1 MLIGEYNH
9 TIDAKGRLNFPAKMR
24 EVLGESFV
32 VTRGL
37 DHCLNVYSLMEW
49 TKLEQSI
56 GELPRNKRRDIE
68 RFFFSGAVEVV
79 PDRQGRIVISANLR
93 EYAKLDKNIVVVG
106 ASDHAEIWDEAVWK
120 QEFDKLSPESVARIM
135 DELDF

>member
-1 MLIGEYNH
+1 
-9 TIDAKGRLNFPAKMR
+9 MR

-49 TKLEQSI
+49 TKLEQNI

>member
-24 EVLGESFV
+24 EVLGESFI

-37 DHCLNVYSLMEW
+37 DHCLNVYSLIEW
-49 TKLEQSI
+49 SKLEQNI

-93 EYAKLDKNIVVVG
+93 EYAKFDKNIVVVG
-106 ASDHAEIWDEAVWK
+106 ASDHAEIWDEAIWK
-120 QEFDKLSPESVARIM
+120 QEFDKLSPESVAKIM

>member
-9 TIDAKGRLNFPAKMR
+9 TMDAKGRLNFPAKMR
-24 EVLGESFV
+24 EVLGESFI

-37 DHCLNVYSLMEW
+37 DHCLNVYSLEEW
-49 TKLEQSI
+49 SKLEQSI

-93 EYAKLDKNIVVVG
+93 EYAKFDKNIVVVG
-106 ASDHAEIWDEAVWK
+106 ASDHAEIWDEAIWK
-120 QEFDKLSPESVARIM
+120 QEFDKLSPESVAKIM

>member
-24 EVLGESFV
+24 EVLGESFI

-37 DHCLNVYSLMEW
+37 DHCLSVYSLEEW
-49 TKLEQSI
+49 SKLEQSI

-68 RFFFSGAVEVV
+68 RFFFSGAVEVI

-106 ASDHAEIWDEAVWK
+106 ASDHAEIWDEVIWK
-120 QEFDKLSPESVARIM
+120 QEFDKLSPESVAKIM

>member
-24 EVLGESFV
+24 EVFV

-49 TKLEQSI
+49 TKLEQNI

-120 QEFDKLSPESVARIM
+120 QEFDKLSPESVAKIM

>member
-24 EVLGESFV
+24 EVLGESFI

-37 DHCLNVYSLMEW
+37 DHCLNVYSLEEW
-49 TKLEQSI
+49 SKLEQSI

-68 RFFFSGAVEVV
+68 RFYFSGAVEVI

-106 ASDHAEIWDEAVWK
+106 ASDHAEIWDEVIWK
-120 QEFDKLSPESVARIM
+120 QEFDKLSPESVAKIM

>member
-24 EVLGESFV
+24 EVLGESFI

-37 DHCLNVYSLMEW
+37 DHCLNVYSLTEW
-49 TKLEQSI
+49 AKLEQSI
-56 GELPRNKRRDIE
+56 GALPRNKRRDIE
-68 RFFFSGAVEVV
+68 RFFFSGAVEVI

-93 EYAKLDKNIVVVG
+93 EYAKFDKNIVVVG
-106 ASDHAEIWDEAVWK
+106 ASDHAEIWDETIWK
-120 QEFDKLSPESVARIM
+120 QEFDKLSPESVAKIM

>member
-93 EYAKLDKNIVVVG
+93 EYAKFDKNIVVVG
-106 ASDHAEIWDEAVWK
+106 ASDHAEIWDEAIWK
-120 QEFDKLSPESVARIM
+120 QEFDKLSPESVAKIM

>member
-24 EVLGESFV
+24 EVLGESFI

-37 DHCLNVYSLMEW
+37 DHCLNVYSLEEW
-49 TKLEQSI
+49 SKLEQSI

-68 RFFFSGAVEVV
+68 RFFFSGAVEVI

-93 EYAKLDKNIVVVG
+93 EYAKFDKNIVVVG
-106 ASDHAEIWDEAVWK
+106 ASDHAEIWDEAIWK
-120 QEFDKLSPESVARIM
+120 QEFDKLSPESVAKIM

>member
-24 EVLGESFV
+24 EVLGESFI

-37 DHCLNVYSLMEW
+37 DHCLNVYSLEEW
-49 TKLEQSI
+49 SKLEQSI

-68 RFFFSGAVEVV
+68 RFFFSGAVEVI

-106 ASDHAEIWDEAVWK
+106 ASDHAEIWDENIWK
-120 QEFDKLSPESVARIM
+120 QEFDKLSPESVAKIM

>member
-37 DHCLNVYSLMEW
+37 VHCLNVYSLMEW

>member
-24 EVLGESFV
+24 EVLGESFI

-37 DHCLNVYSLMEW
+37 DHCLNVYSLSEW
-49 TKLEQSI
+49 SKLEQSI

-68 RFFFSGAVEVV
+68 RFFFSGAVEVI

-93 EYAKLDKNIVVVG
+93 EYAKFDKNIVVVG
-106 ASDHAEIWDEAVWK
+106 ASDHAEIWDESIWK
-120 QEFDKLSPESVARIM
+120 KEFEKLSPESVAKIM

>member
-24 EVLGESFV
+24 EVLGESFI

-37 DHCLNVYSLMEW
+37 DHCLNVYSLSEW
-49 TKLEQSI
+49 SKLEQSI

-93 EYAKLDKNIVVVG
+93 EYARFDKNIVVVG
-106 ASDHAEIWDEAVWK
+106 ASDHAEIWDEFIWK
-120 QEFDKLSPESVARIM
+120 KEFEKLSPESVAKIM

>member
-24 EVLGESFV
+24 EVLGESFI

-37 DHCLNVYSLMEW
+37 DHCLNVYSLIEW
-49 TKLEQSI
+49 SKLEQSI

-93 EYAKLDKNIVVVG
+93 EYAKFDKNIVVVG
-106 ASDHAEIWDEAVWK
+106 ASDHAEIWDEAIWK
-120 QEFDKLSPESVARIM
+120 QEFDKLSPESVAKIM